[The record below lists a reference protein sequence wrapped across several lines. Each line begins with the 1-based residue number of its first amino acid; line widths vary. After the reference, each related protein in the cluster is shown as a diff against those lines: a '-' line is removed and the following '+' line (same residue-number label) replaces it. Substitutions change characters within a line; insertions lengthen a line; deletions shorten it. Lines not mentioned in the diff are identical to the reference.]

1 MMLEPV
7 SFIRFKYFA
16 DYCAL
21 TKRMVFPVRHYAMY
35 SNNPPK
41 KDSLDLNRTM
51 ANTRK
56 MIIQQVI
63 LR

>member
-7 SFIRFKYFA
+7 PFIRFKYFA

-21 TKRMVFPVRHYAMY
+21 TKRMVFPGRHYDMY

-41 KDSLDLNRTM
+41 KDNLDLNRTM